1 MLIVD
6 SRNMNNDHKIIYY
19 AHSYLGQQGII
30 IIQCLL
36 DYYAFICTYKNM
48 CTVYDV
54 QCTTYTVRRT
64 YTDMRVTIYGILR
77 I

>member
-1 MLIVD
+1 
-6 SRNMNNDHKIIYY
+6 MNNAHKIIYY

-36 DYYAFICTYKNM
+36 DYYAFIFTYTNM
-48 CTVYDV
+48 CTVY
-54 QCTTYTVRRT
+54 TVRRIYT
-64 YTDMRVTIYGILR
+64 YMRVTIYGILS